1 VVLLTLWA
9 CSGTAD
15 VATAPSV
22 MDGSWLGIIAKD
34 PKQFEQTISDS
45 REGWIALHKNDWL
58 TAVSAPGAPGRRAA
72 AELSVFHALLAGTS
86 NEAWRALGT
95 TWERRGNL
103 PTNSVIPRLVALAAK
118 DAGDTTAQMRW
129 EKLPS
134 RADVAL
140 DARVALHQDVR
151 KGTGAPTALLSVAGQ
166 PMLEEP
172 VSADPSEGS
181 RALWDP
187 LLHHTLAQFWAR
199 GVAAEGYPS
208 AMAGALF
215 TGGIDPADGSPA
227 ATLAKLGLHAPVT
240 DDVDACREAIRTLDR
255 ELDAWKS
262 NPAHGDD
269 ARALFADLRLVEG
282 LRARAL
288 VDWGVDALGADH
300 PRCALAMAEMALD
313 HESPR
318 AITPINSP
326 TLFAVMAQA
335 NLRTGHT
342 REALDALQVLVGAY
356 PEVTGLD
363 ETVGDLAVL
372 EGLDRTGDSREN

>member
-1 VVLLTLWA
+1 MVLLLLQA

-15 VATAPSV
+15 VATPSSV
-22 MDGSWLGIIAKD
+22 VDASWLGVIAKD

-58 TAVSAPGAPGRRAA
+58 AAASAPGTPGKRAA
-72 AELSVFHALLAGTS
+72 AELAVLHSVLAGAS
-86 NEAWRALGT
+86 NDAWRAIGT

-103 PTNSVIPRLVALAAK
+103 PTDSVIPTLVALAAK
-118 DAGDTTAQMRW
+118 DAGDTTGQMRW
-129 EKLPS
+129 EKLPA
-134 RADVAL
+134 RQDAAL
-140 DARVALHQDVR
+140 DARVALHQELR
-151 KGTGAPTALLSVAGQ
+151 KGNGDLTALLAVSGR

-172 VSADPSEGS
+172 VSADAADGRRP
-181 RALWDP
+181 LWDP

-199 GVAAEGYPS
+199 GVADGYP
-208 AMAGALF
+208 AGLGATLF
-215 TGGIDPADGSPA
+215 TGGLDPADGSPG
-227 ATLAKLGLHAPVT
+227 ATLAKLGLPLPAS
-240 DDVDACREAIRTLDR
+240 DDTDACREVIRALDR
-255 ELDAWKS
+255 ELDTWKADPKIS
-262 NPAHGDD
+262 DE
-269 ARALFADLRLVEG
+269 ARALLTELRLVEG

-288 VDWGVDALGADH
+288 IDWGVDALSADH

-313 HESPR
+313 HEAPR

-326 TLFAVMAQA
+326 TLYAVMAQA

-342 REALDALQVLVGAY
+342 REALDALQVLVGTY